1 MRNDLFL
8 FAFHSLFDKLVC
20 EIFFSPNYFPL
31 SKVTS
36 TVECINTVTLLWWWL
51 SSDWSNKNSVSHLL
65 TMLPSWARHHKFQH
79 KVLTSKIWHFGW
91 QWECIQW
98 KRKQAKGRFI
108 HQIIQCCAA
117 NFYVLN
123 GVFKMVLCSTNQMA
137 QHDESYPLCLS
148 RTHSMFDSGAIQKK
162 NTIIDKTESTTG
174 LKPVLLKCWVDS
186 LQKALHAPCFH
197 WIHSR
202 CHQKR

>member
-1 MRNDLFL
+1 MGNDLFL

-20 EIFFSPNYFPL
+20 EIFFPPNYFPL

-162 NTIIDKTESTTG
+162 T
-174 LKPVLLKCWVDS
+174 L
-186 LQKALHAPCFH
+186 
-197 WIHSR
+197 
-202 CHQKR
+202 